1 MSLERIFKNII
12 LLHFINFI
20 LIFVSILII
29 EESLLS
35 MEDLFMGGIVP
46 ERYLGV
52 YDSILY
58 ILVIINYINL
68 ILLYRF
74 IQIARTIYL
83 FVNIIFILTSFLD
96 GPVIF
101 SSFQHVIFLVDAIAI
116 GAIIVLMYYSP
127 IKNKFEKKS

>member
-1 MSLERIFKNII
+1 M
-12 LLHFINFI
+12 
-20 LIFVSILII
+20 
-29 EESLLS
+29 
-35 MEDLFMGGIVP
+35 
-46 ERYLGV
+46 GV

-58 ILVIINYINL
+58 ILLIINYINL

-101 SSFQHVIFLVDAIAI
+101 SSFQHVIFLVDAVAI

-127 IKNKFEKKS
+127 IKDKFEKKS